1 VAKGSGP
8 VAGTFERARHGRGKK
23 EGRGSARCRVGAGE
37 EQRGRGRGALPRE
50 PERRLRAARTTMGG
64 ARRTGEADAR
74 EQGRQ
79 RARTTRG
86 QRLISGARRCR
97 TRWASVGCGRV
108 RQRSAMLTRRPGS
121 TVPGGANSNGI
132 QTISN
137 GFKFDPN
144 FNRSKRCLP
153 LLEKFQIK
161 YGWKELGIRNNLS
174 YRNFSRFETEFDL
187 KFRELL

>member
-8 VAGTFERARHGRGKK
+8 MAGTFERARHGRGKK
-23 EGRGSARCRVGAGE
+23 EGRGSARCCMGAGE

-50 PERRLRAARTTMGG
+50 PERRLRAARTSVGG
-64 ARRTGEADAR
+64 ADAC

-79 RARTTRG
+79 PARTSRG
-86 QRLISGARRCR
+86 QRLTSGARRCR
-97 TRWASVGCGRV
+97 TQWASVGCGRV

-144 FNRSKRCLP
+144 FN
-153 LLEKFQIK
+153 
-161 YGWKELGIRNNLS
+161 
-174 YRNFSRFETEFDL
+174 
-187 KFRELL
+187 